1 MFCLDAAHV
10 IPLMFIA
17 TTPAKY
23 CYRAIAT
30 FFKHVTNM
38 PPTASLQK
46 HRPLTELTSSEMVAS
61 PVSASPPPI
70 EAEPTIQSSST
81 QTRPTTRFS
90 RMTSSFRRGSSF
102 FLRTIKED
110 TDDLLAGD
118 PIVYHGNWVRT
129 IARPPTHVNPKTTQ
143 TKAESSTTTT
153 TMIRERVSTQGVIR
167 PLEPESEIPLLQVD
181 TTRLGR
187 VSAPWAQIYLEGVQ
201 KHEKKFATCTRQI
214 ARRRER
220 AIALLPETAQAEN
233 AGVDGEGWSVAWA
246 LKDPSER
253 PPPSSLVARCDTPE
267 ARALVRAAT
276 KQRKVLKQASDKGEF
291 WRRLSIGRGQRHQVV
306 VSS

>member
-1 MFCLDAAHV
+1 
-10 IPLMFIA
+10 
-17 TTPAKY
+17 
-23 CYRAIAT
+23 
-30 FFKHVTNM
+30 
-38 PPTASLQK
+38 
-46 HRPLTELTSSEMVAS
+46 
-61 PVSASPPPI
+61 
-70 EAEPTIQSSST
+70 
-81 QTRPTTRFS
+81 
-90 RMTSSFRRGSSF
+90 
-102 FLRTIKED
+102 
-110 TDDLLAGD
+110 
-118 PIVYHGNWVRT
+118 
-129 IARPPTHVNPKTTQ
+129 
-143 TKAESSTTTT
+143 
-153 TMIRERVSTQGVIR
+153 MIRERVSTQGVIR
-167 PLEPESEIPLLQVD
+167 PLEPESEIPVLQVD